1 MSAPDVMAQI
11 LDLARWAPSGDNT
24 QPWRFEVQDGAH
36 LVVHGSDTRTH
47 CVYDLDGHPS
57 QLSLGALIE
66 TISVAASGHGLR
78 VAVSRRGGLPET
90 LPTFDLRFT
99 PDSDLQPSPLISAIP
114 LRSVQRRPYSARAL
128 TDVEK
133 QALEACLEPGYQLR
147 WFEGL
152 GPKWQMARLMFNN
165 AGLRLTLREAFEV
178 HRAIIHWGRRYSPDR
193 VPDQALGADTLTLK
207 LMRWAMQDWARLQFL
222 NKWLA
227 GTWAP
232 RLQMDLL
239 PGLLCGAHFV
249 LLRGSAPS
257 QLDDYVE
264 AGRVVQRLWLTATA
278 LGLQHQP
285 ELTPLIFARYV
296 REGRPFSSSPA
307 GQALARQLADQS
319 QRLIGTDLPQAVWIA
334 RIGQAPAASSRSVR
348 RSRSDLTLPG
358 PGRTV

>member
-1 MSAPDVMAQI
+1 MSDGSVMDQI

-24 QPWRFEVQDGAH
+24 QPWRFEVKTESH

-66 TISVAASGHGLR
+66 TITIAASGHGLR
-78 VAVSRRGGLPET
+78 VSVNRRDGLPET
-90 LPTFDLRFT
+90 LPTFDLMFT
-99 PDSDLQPSPLISAIP
+99 SDPGLQPSRLISAIP
-114 LRSVQRRPYSARAL
+114 LRSVQRRLFSARAL
-128 TDVEK
+128 TGTEK
-133 QALEACLEPGYQLR
+133 QALEASLSPGYQLR

-165 AGLRLTLREAFEV
+165 ARLRLTLREAFEV
-178 HRAIIHWGRRYSPDR
+178 HRDIIHWGRRFSPDR
-193 VPDQALGADTLTLK
+193 VPDQALGADALTLK

-239 PGLLCGAHFV
+239 PGLLCGAHVV
-249 LLRGSAPS
+249 LLRESAS
-257 QLDDYVE
+257 STLDDYVE

-296 REGRPFSSSPA
+296 REGRPFSASLP
-307 GQALARQLADQS
+307 GQALARQLAEQS
-319 QRLIGTDLPQAVWIA
+319 QRVIGDDLPHAVWIA
-334 RIGQAPAASSRSVR
+334 RIGQAPVASSRSVR
-348 RSRSDLTLPG
+348 RSRSELSLPG
-358 PGRTV
+358 PGPA

>member
-1 MSAPDVMAQI
+1 MSQSGVMAQI

-24 QPWRFEVQDGAH
+24 QPWRFEVQDASH
-36 LVVHGSDTRTH
+36 LVIHGSDTRTH

-66 TISVAASGHGLR
+66 TIAIAASDHELR
-78 VAVSRRGGLPET
+78 VSVKRRDGLPET
-90 LPTFDLRFT
+90 LPTFDLLFT
-99 PDSDLQPSPLISAIP
+99 PDPGLQPSPLIGAIP
-114 LRSVQRRPYSARAL
+114 LRSVQRRPFSARAL
-128 TDVEK
+128 TGTEK
-133 QALEACLEPGYQLR
+133 QALASSLSPGYQLR

-152 GPKWQMARLMFNN
+152 RPKWQMARLMFNN
-165 AGLRLTLREAFEV
+165 AGLRLTLHEAFEV
-178 HRAIIHWGRRYSPDR
+178 HRDIIHWGRRFSPDR
-193 VPDQALGADTLTLK
+193 VPDQALGADALTLK
-207 LMRWAMQDWARLQFL
+207 LMRWAMHDWARLQFL

-249 LLRGSAPS
+249 LLRDRAPS
-257 QLDDYVE
+257 TPDDYVE

-296 REGRPFSSSPA
+296 REGRPFSASLPA
-307 GQALARQLADQS
+307 QALARQLTDQT
-319 QRLIGTDLPQAVWIA
+319 QRVVGTDLPHAVWIA
-334 RIGQAPAASSRSVR
+334 RIGQAPVASSRSVR
-348 RSRSDLTLPG
+348 RSRSELSLPG
-358 PGRTV
+358 PGRA

>member
-1 MSAPDVMAQI
+1 MSDVGVMAPI

-24 QPWRFEVQDGAH
+24 QPWRFEVQDATH

-66 TISVAASGHGLR
+66 TIAIAASGHGLR
-78 VAVSRRGGLPET
+78 VSVSRRGGLPET

-99 PDSDLQPSPLISAIP
+99 PDPDLQPSPLISAIP

-128 TDVEK
+128 TPAEK
-133 QALEACLEPGYQLR
+133 QTLEASLGPGYELR

-152 GPKWQMARLMFNN
+152 TAKWQMARLMFNN

-178 HRAIIHWGRRYSPDR
+178 HRSIIHWGRRFSPDR
-193 VPDQALGADTLTLK
+193 VPDQALGADALTLK

-257 QLDDYVE
+257 QLDDYVD

-296 REGRPFSSSPA
+296 REGRPFSDSAPA
-307 GQALARQLADQS
+307 QALARQLADQT
-319 QRLIGTDLPQAVWIA
+319 QRLIGSDLPRAVWIA
-334 RIGQAPAASSRSVR
+334 RIGQSPVASSRSVR
-348 RSRSDLTLPG
+348 LSRSELSLPR
-358 PGRTV
+358 PVRTP